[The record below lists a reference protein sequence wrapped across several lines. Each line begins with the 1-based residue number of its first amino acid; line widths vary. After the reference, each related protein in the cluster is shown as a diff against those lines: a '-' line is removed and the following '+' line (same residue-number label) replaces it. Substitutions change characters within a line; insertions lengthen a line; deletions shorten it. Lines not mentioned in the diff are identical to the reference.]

1 MTPLERFK
9 QDYQGKRVLV
19 MGLGLL
25 DGGVGVARFFCEIG
39 ARVTVTD
46 LKSAKE
52 LAPSLEKL
60 KDLPVKLV
68 LAGHQKKDF
77 QEADLIIRNPA
88 VALDSPF
95 LEISRRA
102 RVKISMETALFAKF
116 CSAPM
121 IGVTG
126 TRGKTTT
133 ATLIYELLRGSGR
146 EAILGGNVQGVA
158 SLALLKKLRRNSL
171 VVLELSSWELQG
183 FQEEKISPQ
192 IAVVTNIYPDH
203 LNRYASLTD
212 YFEDK
217 KIIFK
222 YQKKDDFLVLNQE
235 NEAVKKMAVEA
246 KSQVVWFQQADLP
259 KNWSLRLAGK
269 HNRSNASAAYQVGR
283 ILGLYSSWMA
293 AVFETFSG
301 VAYRLE
307 TVAEI
312 NAVKYVNDTASTIP
326 EATIAALQSFTEP
339 IVLIAGGADKKLDFT
354 QLGREI
360 ALKTKAV
367 VLLEGTATD
376 QLDQAI
382 RQAEGGKKLAGRF
395 TNFKKAILAAKTAAQ
410 SGEIVLL
417 SPGCASF
424 GMFVN
429 EYDRGEQ
436 FNQLVEEIKNA

>member
-1 MTPLERFK
+1 MTALEKFK
-9 QDYQGKRVLV
+9 QSYQGKRVLV

-25 DGGVGVARFFCEIG
+25 GGGVGVTRFFCEIG
-39 ARVTVTD
+39 AKVTVTD

-52 LAPSLEKL
+52 LAPSLGKL
-60 KDLPVKLV
+60 KDLPVRLA

-158 SLALLKKLRRNSL
+158 SLALLKKLRQNSL

-183 FQEEKISPQ
+183 FQDEKISPK
-192 IAVVTNIYPDH
+192 IAVMTNIYPDH
-203 LNRYASLTD
+203 LNRYVSLAD
-212 YFEDK
+212 YIEDK

-222 YQKKDDFLVLNQE
+222 YQKKNDFLVLNQE
-235 NEAVKKMAVEA
+235 NEATKKMAVEA
-246 KSQVVWFQQADLP
+246 KSQVVWFQPADLP
-259 KNWSLRLAGK
+259 ENWSLRLVGK
-269 HNRSNASAAYQVGR
+269 HNRSNASAAYQVGK
-283 ILGLYSSWMA
+283 ILGLYPQWMA

-326 EATIAALQSFTEP
+326 EATIAALDSFRRP
-339 IVLIAGGADKKLDFT
+339 IILIAGGADKKLDFT
-354 QLGREI
+354 QLGQAI
-360 ALKTKAV
+360 AAKTKAV
-367 VLLEGTATD
+367 VLLAGTATGKLEEAIKKAGGEGKLMAT
-376 QLDQAI
+376 LD
-382 RQAEGGKKLAGRF
+382 
-395 TNFKKAILAAKTAAQ
+395 NFKKAVLAAKAAAQ
-410 SGEIVLL
+410 SGEVVLL